1 MALSTVILA
10 LGLVLVLEGL
20 VFALAPS
27 RIEDLLKVLTQ
38 LPRECTTP
46 HRRARLGFWGFSGN
60 LLQPDRGAVTHSHL
74 WLKSHFTNCVWPKLT
89 YLTLQLWAEGPL
101 IKTVKEEFTYAFHRR
116 DSAPA

>member
-38 LPRECTTP
+38 LPENA
-46 HRRARLGFWGFSGN
+46 RRLIGVLALVFGVFLVTFSNLIAR
-60 LLQPDRGAVTHSHL
+60 P
-74 WLKSHFTNCVWPKLT
+74 
-89 YLTLQLWAEGPL
+89 
-101 IKTVKEEFTYAFHRR
+101 
-116 DSAPA
+116 